1 MNQNQFVFQGDVIT
15 TGNYRPAQNVTLDGD
30 RLLSTAI
37 GFSEIN
43 DDLVTVTPLT
53 GFYSPS
59 TDDLVVGKVI
69 SHNALSWEVNINSYY
84 SGILLASDIFG
95 KDYSASKNDLSSKL
109 NIGDIVLARI
119 ANMGSRDP
127 LITIV
132 GEKLGRIDSGE
143 LVKISS
149 TTTPYLTNSVIQTIE
164 SSTNASVTVG
174 KNGLI
179 ILKGDDS
186 TGLTKA
192 IKSIKM
198 IDMIRDSDSMEEKIK
213 IFLDE
218 DHWKN
223 ENLKNDMYFQEIL
236 SPLHLLDCRIMLC

>member
-1 MNQNQFVFQGDVIT
+1 MNQNQFVFPGDVIA

-95 KDYSASKNDLSSKL
+95 KDYSPSKNDLSLKL

-143 LVKISS
+143 LIKISP
-149 TTTPYLTNSVIQTIE
+149 TTIRYLTDSIIQTIE
-164 SSTNASVTVG
+164 VSTNATLIVG
-174 KNGLI
+174 QNGLV
-179 ILKGDDS
+179 ILKCNDS

-192 IKSIKM
+192 ITSIKM
-198 IDMIRDSDSMEEKIK
+198 IDMMQNDSNLEEKIQK
-213 IFLDE
+213 FLDE
-218 DHWKN
+218 DN
-223 ENLKNDMYFQEIL
+223 
-236 SPLHLLDCRIMLC
+236 